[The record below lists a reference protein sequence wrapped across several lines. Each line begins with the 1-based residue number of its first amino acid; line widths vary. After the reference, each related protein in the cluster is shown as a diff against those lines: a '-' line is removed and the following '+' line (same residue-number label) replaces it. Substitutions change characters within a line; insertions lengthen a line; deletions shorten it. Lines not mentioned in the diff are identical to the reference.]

1 METTKQIDRG
11 VKVEIQQLS
20 EESHAVVVMECL
32 GTRDKTEREGDG
44 TMQIHKE
51 ECGDATKV
59 GEGSE
64 KMCEIGRGDKNI
76 LPELQESL
84 VIVEESERT
93 RKDEQEILHVEEA
106 AASPEERMIELE
118 EVNSNEVQTTDVD
131 QIAVEAQE
139 EVAAEEEVL
148 LPDSI
153 TPSMKML
160 LFNLI
165 LPTIDFNN

>member
-32 GTRDKTEREGDG
+32 GTRDKTEREGDA
-44 TMQIHKE
+44 TMIHKE
-51 ECGDATKV
+51 EFSDATKV

-64 KMCEIGRGDKNI
+64 KICEIGRGDKNI

-93 RKDEQEILHVEEA
+93 GKDEQKILHEEES

-118 EVNSNEVQTTDVD
+118 EVNSNEVQTTDVESEPHHCSSF
-131 QIAVEAQE
+131 AG
-139 EVAAEEEVL
+139 
-148 LPDSI
+148 P
-153 TPSMKML
+153 
-160 LFNLI
+160 N
-165 LPTIDFNN
+165 